1 MDINPF
7 DLEDNDTYWR
17 WRESKLKDYPT
28 KFDNLLVEV
37 NNPRKLRQREFD
49 ALQQRCRKANMA
61 VYVGNSEFP
70 DLTKIGWPMKML
82 SHRSR

>member
-7 DLEDNDTYWR
+7 DLDDNETYLR

-49 ALQQRCRKANMA
+49 AAHKAATKQEKKDGWIREPDGWIESSVSTKTA
-61 VYVGNSEFP
+61 VVP
-70 DLTKIGWPMKML
+70 VPT
-82 SHRSR
+82 

>member
-1 MDINPF
+1 MDTNPF
-7 DLEDNDTYWR
+7 DLDDNETYLR

-49 ALQQRCRKANMA
+49 A
-61 VYVGNSEFP
+61 
-70 DLTKIGWPMKML
+70 
-82 SHRSR
+82 